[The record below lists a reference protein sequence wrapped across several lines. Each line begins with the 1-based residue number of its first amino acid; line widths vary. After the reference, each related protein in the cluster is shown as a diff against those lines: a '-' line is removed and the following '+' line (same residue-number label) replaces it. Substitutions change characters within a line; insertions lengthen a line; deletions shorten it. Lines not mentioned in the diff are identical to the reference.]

1 MLRPPCLLSRFSVNL
16 PTNYFALTN
25 ACPLLV
31 KKGRHN
37 TAFTTPTMAT
47 SAKKSPENGLAV
59 PFALPGG
66 NRIVT
71 LDEFIIRAE
80 KDFDFATGELTG
92 LLRDIGVAAKII
104 NREVNKAGLVNIL
117 GVADGSAD
125 NASGDRQQKLD
136 VYANEKLIECLKNS
150 GECCAIA
157 SEENDDIIQVPPVSS
172 KKSNYIVL
180 FDPLDGSSNIDVNVS
195 VGTIFA
201 IYRRKS
207 DPAGPATAEDFL
219 QTGNKQ
225 VAAGYVLYG
234 TSTILVYTTGRGVNG
249 FTLDPSIG
257 EFCLSHR
264 NMRIPENGQF
274 YSVNQGYYSKF
285 DLEMRRYID
294 HCSDQN
300 YGLRYIGSM
309 VSDIHRILI
318 QGGIFLYPSTRK
330 YPKGKLRLLY
340 ECNPLS
346 MVVEQAGGKSFNTQL
361 KRILDMDPKELHQ
374 RSTIAIGS
382 PNMVDELKA
391 FIERYSALPL

>member
-1 MLRPPCLLSRFSVNL
+1 MAKKHDTTTL
-16 PTNYFALTN
+16 PTAI
-25 ACPLLV
+25 
-31 KKGRHN
+31 
-37 TAFTTPTMAT
+37 
-47 SAKKSPENGLAV
+47 
-59 PFALPGG
+59 PGG
-66 NRIVT
+66 RIVT
-71 LDEFIIRAE
+71 LDEFIIRSE
-80 KDFDFATGELTG
+80 KDFDYATGELTG

-117 GVADGSAD
+117 GVSD
-125 NASGDRQQKLD
+125 NQNTSGDTQQKLD
-136 VYANEKLIECLKNS
+136 VYANEKLIECLQNS

-157 SEENDDIIQVPPVSS
+157 SEENDDIIQVPPVGS
-172 KKSNYIVL
+172 KQNHYVVM

-201 IYRRKS
+201 IYRRQS
-207 DPAGPATAEDFL
+207 DPSGPATMADFL
-219 QTGNKQ
+219 QTGSRQ

-264 NMRIPENGQF
+264 LMRIPQNGQN

-318 QGGIFLYPSTRK
+318 QGGIFLYPGTRK

-340 ECNPLS
+340 ECNPLA
-346 MVVEQAGGKSFNTQL
+346 MIVEQAGGSAINTQL
-361 KRILDMDPKELHQ
+361 RRILDLEPSELHQ

-382 PNMVDELKA
+382 PQMVEELEA